1 MPTEDSTHRDPA
13 TELEELGAKKLRQD
27 CMNIM
32 SNGNSNEDGE
42 AYKLDRLRNLV
53 NRIFGNENGIYLKS
67 LLESADVSMFNSD
80 VDLSVVIDDVFMRAL
95 CNIQKNNI
103 RRMST
108 GSTLG
113 KQLGEPLFDLPLT
126 LPEAALHYLITTNE
140 KLATEEQNQFLMDY
154 ERSVIPVIQKRLFA
168 QTCFLLRG
176 FYGKKFAAEEM
187 VAVFVRMFYQQKIPE
202 TFAYNL
208 INYCTDDDM
217 TDHGALAEIF
227 NPILDS
233 ARNSMSCQQMS
244 NKCNREVAVYPYSLL
259 KFLVGVKTSSNKRP
273 IADLL
278 VSRADFIS
286 EVHTVLEGHDFAKL
300 CYLGPFFEY
309 STAPADNGSLSIY
322 VPFFDC
328 SQLPEDDQKPMLY
341 NVYQNELT
349 LVRRHLHQIL
359 HQLLA
364 NASSRSRTLDFIT
377 RVLSVNIKKRQ
388 MNPDHSKLS
397 SDGFMLNFFDVMLSL
412 VEKVTFDKV
421 NTYYMFHS
429 KCRID
434 FSDETRLKLDL
445 EQAKAFSETIDTNF
459 EIKFSTECFFL
470 TVQAQ
475 HLSLSAA
482 IGQLKYL
489 KRNLHEI
496 ELGLTELKVQLR
508 RLLALQIRE
517 KAMIEAKLE
526 RANIFRAEQ
535 LSVSNSTQI
544 IFQRLIRSIM
554 CLETA
559 LYDPVFLHRALEFC
573 SRQLTFI
580 VNIINPNFIND
591 GLLPPVAPDLFGV
604 MPEFFLEN
612 SLDFI
617 IFLLKNNP
625 VILLESRL
633 DLPQQLLVFICS
645 THYFNNKFLAAKIVE
660 VLFMVCPSIL
670 PAAYQFHL
678 SVINSPLAID
688 RLFPSL
694 VKFYADVEST
704 GASTEFYDKFNIRRS
719 IQVIFRSLWGS
730 TIYRSNITSYARE
743 CSPDFIRFVNMVIN
757 DATYLLDE
765 SLLALKKIHDIETL
779 KESNEWSTL
788 GDEERQMKEDAL
800 LEAKRGV
807 RNWLI
812 LGRDTLDLFT
822 YLTADAPEPFYEPL
836 LGERLASMLDYNV
849 SQLCGPKCTEL
860 KVRDAV
866 RRFMWEPRALLQ
878 QIVNVYLNLSSEK
891 FAECIANDER
901 SYSPDVFSMVLSRL
915 TANNIVPI
923 NEIELLKNL
932 ADMTQRVWKQKAQ
945 NEEDFGDDVP
955 DDFRDPVMNTLMT
968 DPVILPSGHKM
979 DRKHIM
985 RHLLSSPTDPF
996 TRQPLSETQLI
1007 PDVDLKIKIRTWMKE
1022 KLASKSK

>member
-1 MPTEDSTHRDPA
+1 MPSEEATHRSPA
-13 TELEELGAKKLRQD
+13 AELEELDAKKLRQD
-27 CMNIM
+27 SINIM
-32 SNGNSNEDGE
+32 PNENSNEDGE

-53 NRIFGNENGIYLKS
+53 NRIFSGESSICLKS
-67 LLESADVSMFNSD
+67 LLESTDASTFSSN
-80 VDLSVVIDDVFMRAL
+80 VDLSVVIDDIFMRAL
-95 CNIQKNNI
+95 CNMQKSNMQVMN
-103 RRMST
+103 T
-108 GSTLG
+108 GRILG

-126 LPEAALHYLITTNE
+126 LPEMALHYLITTNE

-154 ERSVIPVIQKRLFA
+154 ERSIIPVIQKRLFTQA
-168 QTCFLLRG
+168 SFLLRG
-176 FYGKKFAAEEM
+176 FYGEKFTAEDM
-187 VAVFVRMFYQQKIPE
+187 IAVFVRMFYQQQIPE
-202 TFAYNL
+202 NFAYNL
-208 INYCTDDDM
+208 IAYCTDEDS
-217 TDHGALAEIF
+217 DHNALAEIF
-227 NPILDS
+227 NPILDC
-233 ARNSMSCQQMS
+233 AQKSMSCQQMS

-259 KFLVGVKTSSNKRP
+259 KFLVGVRASSNKRP

-278 VSRADFIS
+278 VSRTDFIS
-286 EVHTVLEGHDFAKL
+286 EVHSVLEGHDFARL

-309 STAPADNGSLSIY
+309 STAPADNGNLSVY
-322 VPFFDC
+322 MPFFDC
-328 SQLPEDDQKPMLY
+328 SHLPEDEQKPMLY
-341 NVYQNELT
+341 NVYQNDLT

-364 NASSRSRTLDFIT
+364 NTSSRNRTLDFIT
-377 RVLSVNIKKRQ
+377 RVLSVNIKRRQ

-397 SDGFMLNFFDVMLSL
+397 SNGFMLNFFDVMLSL
-412 VEKVTFDKV
+412 AEKVTFDKV
-421 NTYYMFHS
+421 NTYYMFHP

-445 EQAKAFSETIDTNF
+445 EQAKAFAKMIDTNF
-459 EIKFSTECFFL
+459 EIKFPTECFFL

-526 RANIFRAEQ
+526 RANIFR
-535 LSVSNSTQI
+535 T
-544 IFQRLIRSIM
+544 RLIRSIM
-554 CLETA
+554 CLEAA

-580 VNIINPNFIND
+580 INIINSNFIND
-591 GLLPPVAPDLFGV
+591 GLLPPVAPDLFGA

-617 IFLLKNNP
+617 VFLLKSNP

-660 VLFMVCPSIL
+660 VLFMVCPAIL

-719 IQVIFRSLWGS
+719 IQVIFRSLWES

-779 KESNEWSTL
+779 KESNEWSNL
-788 GDEERQMKEDAL
+788 SDEERQMKEDAL

-901 SYSPDVFSMVLSRL
+901 SYSPEVFSMVLSRL
-915 TANNIVPI
+915 TASNIVPI

-932 ADMTQRVWKQKAQ
+932 ADMTQRIWKQKTQ

-985 RHLLSSPTDPF
+985 RHLLSSQTDPF
-996 TRQPLSETQLI
+996 TRQPLSETQLVS
-1007 PDVDLKIKIRTWMKE
+1007 DDALKTKIRAWIKE

>member
-1 MPTEDSTHRDPA
+1 MPTEEATHRSPA
-13 TELEELGAKKLRQD
+13 AELEELDAKKLRQD

-32 SNGNSNEDGE
+32 PNGNSNEDGE

-53 NRIFGNENGIYLKS
+53 NRIFSGENNICLKS
-67 LLESADVSMFNSD
+67 LLESTDSSTFNSD
-80 VDLSVVIDDVFMRAL
+80 IDLSVVIDDIFMRAL
-95 CNIQKNNI
+95 CNIQKSNI
-103 RRMST
+103 QIMTTDRM
-108 GSTLG
+108 LG

-126 LPEAALHYLITTNE
+126 LPEIALHYLITANE
-140 KLATEEQNQFLMDY
+140 KLATEGQNQFLMDY
-154 ERSVIPVIQKRLFA
+154 ERSVIPVVQKRLFA
-168 QTCFLLRG
+168 QTSFLLRG
-176 FYGKKFAAEEM
+176 FYGEKFTAEEM
-187 VAVFVRMFYQQKIPE
+187 IAVFVRMFYQQQMPE
-202 TFAYNL
+202 TFTYNL
-208 INYCTDDDM
+208 INYCADEDM
-217 TDHGALAEIF
+217 TDHGTLAEIF
-227 NPILDS
+227 NPILDC
-233 ARNSMSCQQMS
+233 AQKSMSCQQMS
-244 NKCNREVAVYPYSLL
+244 NKCNREVGVYPYSLL
-259 KFLVGVKTSSNKRP
+259 KFLVGVKISPNRRP

-286 EVHTVLEGHDFAKL
+286 EVHTVLEGHDFARL

-322 VPFFDC
+322 MPFFDC

-341 NVYQNELT
+341 NIYQNDLT

-359 HQLLA
+359 HQLLV
-364 NASSRSRTLDFIT
+364 NTSSRSRTLDFIT
-377 RVLSVNIKKRQ
+377 RVLSVNIKRRQ
-388 MNPDHSKLS
+388 MNPDNSKLS

-412 VEKVTFDKV
+412 AEKVTFDKV
-421 NTYYMFHS
+421 NTNYIFHP

-434 FSDETRLKLDL
+434 FSDETRLKMDL
-445 EQAKAFSETIDTNF
+445 EQAKAFAKTIDTNF
-459 EIKFSTECFFL
+459 EIKFPTECFFL

-475 HLSLSAA
+475 QLSLSSA

-496 ELGLTELKVQLR
+496 ELGLTELKAHLR

-526 RANIFRAEQ
+526 RANIFR
-535 LSVSNSTQI
+535 T
-544 IFQRLIRSIM
+544 RLIRSIM
-554 CLETA
+554 CLEAA

-580 VNIINPNFIND
+580 INIINPNFLND
-591 GLLPPVAPDLFGV
+591 GLLPPVAPDLFGA

-617 IFLLKNNP
+617 VFLLKNNP
-625 VILLESRL
+625 IILLESRL

-660 VLFMVCPSIL
+660 VLFMVCPAIL
-670 PAAYQFHL
+670 PAAYHFHL
-678 SVINSPLAID
+678 SVINSPLAIN

-719 IQVIFRSLWGS
+719 IQVIFRSLWES
-730 TIYRSNITSYARE
+730 TIYRSNITAYARE

-779 KESNEWSTL
+779 KESNEWSNL

-932 ADMTQRVWKQKAQ
+932 ADITERIWKQKAQ

-985 RHLLSSPTDPF
+985 RHLLSSQTDPF
-996 TRQPLSETQLI
+996 TRQPLSETQLVS
-1007 PDVDLKIKIRTWMKE
+1007 DVALKTKIRAWIKE

>member
-1 MPTEDSTHRDPA
+1 MPSEETTHRSPA
-13 TELEELGAKKLRQD
+13 KELEELDAKKLRQD
-27 CMNIM
+27 CINIM
-32 SNGNSNEDGE
+32 PNGNSNEDGE
-42 AYKLDRLRNLV
+42 AYKLDRLQNLV
-53 NRIFGNENGIYLKS
+53 SRIFSGGENNVCLKS
-67 LLESADVSMFNSD
+67 LVESTDASTFSSD
-80 VDLSVVIDDVFMRAL
+80 VDLSVVVDDIFMRAL
-95 CNIQKNNI
+95 CNIHKSNMQVMNTSRI
-103 RRMST
+103 
-108 GSTLG
+108 LG

-126 LPEAALHYLITTNE
+126 LPEMALHYLITTNE
-140 KLATEEQNQFLMDY
+140 KLSTEGQNQFLMDH
-154 ERSVIPVIQKRLFA
+154 ERSVISVIQKRLFA
-168 QTCFLLRG
+168 QTSFLLRG
-176 FYGKKFAAEEM
+176 FYGEKFTAEDM
-187 VAVFVRMFYQQKIPE
+187 IAVFVRMFYQQQVPE
-202 TFAYNL
+202 TFACNL
-208 INYCTDDDM
+208 ITYCSDEDM
-217 TDHGALAEIF
+217 DHGALAEIF
-227 NPILDS
+227 NPILDC
-233 ARNSMSCQQMS
+233 AQKSMSYQQMS
-244 NKCNREVAVYPYSLL
+244 NKCNREVAIYPYSLL

-273 IADLL
+273 VADLL
-278 VSRADFIS
+278 VSRTDFIS
-286 EVHTVLEGHDFAKL
+286 EVYSVLEGHDFARL

-309 STAPADNGSLSIY
+309 STAPADNGSLSVY
-322 VPFFDC
+322 MPFFDC
-328 SQLPEDDQKPMLY
+328 SQLPEDEQKPMLY
-341 NVYQNELT
+341 NVYQNDLT

-364 NASSRSRTLDFIT
+364 NTSSRNRTLDFIT
-377 RVLSVNIKKRQ
+377 RVLSVNIKRRQ

-412 VEKVTFDKV
+412 VEKVTFDK
-421 NTYYMFHS
+421 
-429 KCRID
+429 
-434 FSDETRLKLDL
+434 
-445 EQAKAFSETIDTNF
+445 
-459 EIKFSTECFFL
+459 IKFPTECFFL

-475 HLSLSAA
+475 HLSISAA

-508 RLLALQIRE
+508 RLFALQVRE

-526 RANIFRAEQ
+526 RANIFR
-535 LSVSNSTQI
+535 T
-544 IFQRLIRSIM
+544 RLIRSIM
-554 CLETA
+554 CLEAA

-573 SRQLTFI
+573 SRQLTFLI
-580 VNIINPNFIND
+580 NIINPNFIND

-617 IFLLKNNP
+617 VFLLKNNP

-633 DLPQQLLVFICS
+633 DLPEQLLVFICS

-660 VLFMVCPSIL
+660 VLFMVCPAIL

-678 SVINSPLAID
+678 SVINSPLATD

-719 IQVIFRSLWGS
+719 IQVIFRSLWES

-765 SLLALKKIHDIETL
+765 SLLALKKIHDIESL
-779 KESNEWSTL
+779 KESNEWSNL

-800 LEAKRGV
+800 LEAKRSV

-932 ADMTQRVWKQKAQ
+932 ADMTQRIWKQKAQ

-985 RHLLSSPTDPF
+985 RHLLSSQTDPF
-996 TRQPLSETQLI
+996 TRQPLSETQLVS
-1007 PDVDLKIKIRTWMKE
+1007 DDALKTKIRAWIKE

>member
-1 MPTEDSTHRDPA
+1 MPSEETTHRSPA
-13 TELEELGAKKLRQD
+13 AEIEELGVKKLRQD

-32 SNGNSNEDGE
+32 TDGNSNEILDGE
-42 AYKLDRLRNLV
+42 IYKLDRLRNLV
-53 NRIFGNENGIYLKS
+53 NRIFSGENSICLKS
-67 LLESADVSMFNSD
+67 LLESTDTSTFNND
-80 VDLSVVIDDVFMRAL
+80 GRI
-95 CNIQKNNI
+95 
-103 RRMST
+103 
-108 GSTLG
+108 LG
-113 KQLGEPLFDLPLT
+113 KQLGEPLFDLPLI
-126 LPEAALHYLITTNE
+126 LPEMALHYFIATSE
-140 KLATEEQNQFLMDY
+140 KLVTEGQNQFLMDY
-154 ERSVIPVIQKRLFA
+154 ERSVIPIIQKRLFA
-168 QTCFLLRG
+168 QVSFLLRG
-176 FYGKKFAAEEM
+176 FYGEKFTAEEM
-187 VAVFVRMFYQQKIPE
+187 TAVFVRMFYEQQIPE
-202 TFAYNL
+202 AFACNL
-208 INYCTDDDM
+208 ITYCTDEDI
-217 TDHGALAEIF
+217 TDRSALAEIF
-227 NPILDS
+227 NPILDC
-233 ARNSMSCQQMS
+233 AQKSMSCQQMS

-259 KFLVGVKTSSNKRP
+259 KFFVSVKTSSNKRP

-278 VSRADFIS
+278 VSRTDFIT
-286 EVHTVLEGHDFAKL
+286 EVYSVLEGHDFARL

-322 VPFFDC
+322 MPFFDC
-328 SQLPEDDQKPMLY
+328 SQLPEDEQKPMLY
-341 NVYQNELT
+341 NVYQNDLT

-364 NASSRSRTLDFIT
+364 NTSSRNRTLDFIA
-377 RVLSVNIKKRQ
+377 RVLSVNIKRRQ

-412 VEKVTFDKV
+412 AEKVTFDKV
-421 NTYYMFHS
+421 NIYYMFHP

-445 EQAKAFSETIDTNF
+445 EQAKAFAEMIDTNF
-459 EIKFSTECFFL
+459 EIKFPTECFFL

-496 ELGLTELKVQLR
+496 ELGLSELKVQLR

-526 RANIFRAEQ
+526 RANIFR
-535 LSVSNSTQI
+535 T
-544 IFQRLIRSIM
+544 RLIRSIM
-554 CLETA
+554 CLEAA

-580 VNIINPNFIND
+580 INIINPNFIND
-591 GLLPPVAPDLFGV
+591 SLLPPVAPDLFGV

-617 IFLLKNNP
+617 VFLLKNNP

-660 VLFMVCPSIL
+660 VLFMVCPAIL

-719 IQVIFRSLWGS
+719 IQVIFRSLWES

-743 CSPDFIRFVNMVIN
+743 CPPDFIRFVNMVIN

-779 KESNEWSTL
+779 KESNEWSNL
-788 GDEERQMKEDAL
+788 GDEERQMKEEAL

-901 SYSPDVFSMVLSRL
+901 SYSPDIFSMVLSRL
-915 TANNIVPI
+915 TTNNIVPI

-932 ADMTQRVWKQKAQ
+932 ADMTQRIWKQKTQ

-955 DDFRDPVMNTLMT
+955 DDFRDVELVFLHLSSGPVLIADPVMNTLMT

-985 RHLLSSPTDPF
+985 RHLLSSQTDPF
-996 TRQPLSETQLI
+996 TRQPLSETQLVS
-1007 PDVDLKIKIRTWMKE
+1007 DDALKTKIRAWIKE

>member
-1 MPTEDSTHRDPA
+1 MDHCVA
-13 TELEELGAKKLRQD
+13 LIN
-27 CMNIM
+27 NID
-32 SNGNSNEDGE
+32 GGIKDGE
-42 AYKLDRLRNLV
+42 AYKLDRLQNLV
-53 NRIFGNENGIYLKS
+53 SRIFSGENDICLKS
-67 LLESADVSMFNSD
+67 LVESTDASTFSSD
-80 VDLSVVIDDVFMRAL
+80 VDLSVVIDDIFMRSL
-95 CNIQKNNI
+95 CNMHKSNIQVMNTSRI
-103 RRMST
+103 
-108 GSTLG
+108 LG
-113 KQLGEPLFDLPLT
+113 KQLGEPLFDLPLA
-126 LPEAALHYLITTNE
+126 LPEMALHYLITTNE
-140 KLATEEQNQFLMDY
+140 KLSTEGQNQFLMDH
-154 ERSVIPVIQKRLFA
+154 ERSVISVIQKRLFA
-168 QTCFLLRG
+168 QTSFLLRG
-176 FYGKKFAAEEM
+176 FYGEKFTAEDM
-187 VAVFVRMFYQQKIPE
+187 IAVFVRMFYQQQMPE
-202 TFAYNL
+202 TFACNL
-208 INYCTDDDM
+208 ITYCSDEDM
-217 TDHGALAEIF
+217 DHGALSEIF
-227 NPILDS
+227 NPILDC
-233 ARNSMSCQQMS
+233 AQKSMSYQQMS

-278 VSRADFIS
+278 VSRIDFIS
-286 EVHTVLEGHDFAKL
+286 EVYSVLEGHDFARL

-309 STAPADNGSLSIY
+309 STAPADNGSLSVY
-322 VPFFDC
+322 MPFFDC
-328 SQLPEDDQKPMLY
+328 SQLPEDEQKPMLY
-341 NVYQNELT
+341 NVYQNDLT

-364 NASSRSRTLDFIT
+364 NTSSRNRTLDFIT
-377 RVLSVNIKKRQ
+377 RVLSVNIKRRQ

-421 NTYYMFHS
+421 NTYYMFHP

-434 FSDETRLKLDL
+434 FSSETRLKLDL
-445 EQAKAFSETIDTNF
+445 EQTKAFTEMIDTNF
-459 EIKFSTECFFL
+459 EIKFPTECFFL
-470 TVQAQ
+470 TLQAQ
-475 HLSLSAA
+475 HLSISAA

-496 ELGLTELKVQLR
+496 ELGLAELKVQLH
-508 RLLALQIRE
+508 RLFALQVRE

-526 RANIFRAEQ
+526 RANIFR
-535 LSVSNSTQI
+535 T
-544 IFQRLIRSIM
+544 RLIRSIM
-554 CLETA
+554 CLEAA

-573 SRQLTFI
+573 SRQLTFLI
-580 VNIINPNFIND
+580 NIINPNFIND

-617 IFLLKNNP
+617 VFLLKNNP

-633 DLPQQLLVFICS
+633 DLPEQLLVFICS

-660 VLFMVCPSIL
+660 VLFMVCPAIL

-719 IQVIFRSLWGS
+719 IQVIFRSLWES

-765 SLLALKKIHDIETL
+765 SLLALKKIHDIESL
-779 KESNEWSTL
+779 KESNEWSNL

-932 ADMTQRVWKQKAQ
+932 ADMTQRIWKQKAQ

-985 RHLLSSPTDPF
+985 RHLLSSQTDPF
-996 TRQPLSETQLI
+996 TRQPLSETQLVS
-1007 PDVDLKIKIRTWMKE
+1007 DDALKTKIRAWIKE

>member
-1 MPTEDSTHRDPA
+1 MPSEETTHGSSA
-13 TELEELGAKKLRQD
+13 AELEELDAKKLRQD
-27 CMNIM
+27 CLNIM

-42 AYKLDRLRNLV
+42 AYKLDRLRNLIS
-53 NRIFGNENGIYLKS
+53 RIFCGENSICLKS
-67 LLESADVSMFNSD
+67 LLESTDTSTFSSN
-80 VDLSVVIDDVFMRAL
+80 VDLSVVIDDIFMRTL
-95 CNIQKNNI
+95 CSIQKNNVQV
-103 RRMST
+103 MDT
-108 GSTLG
+108 GRILG

-126 LPEAALHYLITTNE
+126 LPEMALQYLITTNE
-140 KLATEEQNQFLMDY
+140 KLITEEQNQFLMDY
-154 ERSVIPVIQKRLFA
+154 ERSVIPVIQKRLFVQA
-168 QTCFLLRG
+168 SFLLRG
-176 FYGKKFAAEEM
+176 FYGQNFTAEDM
-187 VAVFVRMFYQQKIPE
+187 IAVFVRMFYQQQIPE
-202 TFAYNL
+202 AFAYSL
-208 INYCTDDDM
+208 ITYCVDDDVA
-217 TDHGALAEIF
+217 DHDALSEIF
-227 NPILDS
+227 NPILDC
-233 ARNSMSCQQMS
+233 AQKSMSCQQMS

-259 KFLVGVKTSSNKRP
+259 KFLVGVKTSANKRP
-273 IADLL
+273 VADLL

-286 EVHTVLEGHDFAKL
+286 EVYSMLDGHEFARL

-309 STAPADNGSLSIY
+309 STAPADNGSLSVY
-322 VPFFDC
+322 MPFFDC
-328 SQLPEDDQKPMLY
+328 SQLPEDEQKPMLY
-341 NVYQNELT
+341 NVYQNDLT

-364 NASSRSRTLDFIT
+364 NTSSRNRTLDFIT
-377 RVLSVNIKKRQ
+377 RVLTVNIKRRQ

-412 VEKVTFDKV
+412 AEKVTFDKV
-421 NTYYMFHS
+421 NTYYIFHP

-445 EQAKAFSETIDTNF
+445 EQAKAFAKMIDTNF
-459 EIKFSTECFFL
+459 EIKFPTECFFL
-470 TVQAQ
+470 TMQAQ

-496 ELGLTELKVQLR
+496 ELGLTELKAQLR

-526 RANIFRAEQ
+526 RANIFR
-535 LSVSNSTQI
+535 T
-544 IFQRLIRSIM
+544 RLIRSVM
-554 CLETA
+554 CLEAA

-573 SRQLTFI
+573 SRQLTFVI
-580 VNIINPNFIND
+580 NIINPNFMND
-591 GLLPPVAPDLFGV
+591 GLLPPVAPELFGA

-617 IFLLKNNP
+617 VFLLKNNP

-645 THYFNNKFLAAKIVE
+645 AHYFNNKFLAAKIVE
-660 VLFMVCPSIL
+660 VLFMVCPAIL

-719 IQVIFRSLWGS
+719 IQVIFRSLWES

-779 KESNEWSTL
+779 KESNEWSNL
-788 GDEERQMKEDAL
+788 GEEERQMKEDAL

-901 SYSPDVFSMVLSRL
+901 SYSPDVFSMVLTRL
-915 TANNIVPI
+915 TANSIVPI

-932 ADMTQRVWKQKAQ
+932 ADMTERIWKQKAQ

-985 RHLLSSPTDPF
+985 RHLLSSQTDPF
-996 TRQPLSETQLI
+996 TRQPLSETQLVS
-1007 PDVDLKIKIRTWMKE
+1007 DDALRTKIRTWMKE

>member
-1 MPTEDSTHRDPA
+1 MPSEEATHRSPA
-13 TELEELGAKKLRQD
+13 ELEELGVKKLRQD

-32 SNGNSNEDGE
+32 SNENSNENEE

-53 NRIFGNENGIYLKS
+53 SRIFGSETSICLKS
-67 LLESADVSMFNSD
+67 LLESTDVSTFNSD
-80 VDLSVVIDDVFMRAL
+80 VDLSVMIDDIFMQTI
-95 CNIQKNNI
+95 CNIQKSNI
-103 RRMST
+103 QTMNTGRM
-108 GSTLG
+108 LG
-113 KQLGEPLFDLPLT
+113 KQLGEPSFDLPLI
-126 LPEAALHYLITTNE
+126 LPEMVLYYLITTSE
-140 KLATEEQNQFLMDY
+140 KLDTEGQNQLENKIRIVVFDGLRAIRDSNHS
-154 ERSVIPVIQKRLFA
+154 EKTFA
-168 QTCFLLRG
+168 QVSFLLRG
-176 FYGKKFAAEEM
+176 FYGEKFTAEDM
-187 VAVFVRMFYQQKIPE
+187 IAVFVRMFYHQQIPE

-208 INYCTDDDM
+208 ITYCIDEDM
-217 TDHGALAEIF
+217 ADHSALAE
-227 NPILDS
+227 
-233 ARNSMSCQQMS
+233 
-244 NKCNREVAVYPYSLL
+244 EVAVYPYSLL
-259 KFLVGVKTSSNKRP
+259 KFLVSVKTSSNRRP

-278 VSRADFIS
+278 VSRTDFIT
-286 EVHTVLEGHDFAKL
+286 EVYSVLEGHDFARL

-309 STAPADNGSLSIY
+309 STAPADNGSLSVY
-322 VPFFDC
+322 MPFFDC
-328 SQLPEDDQKPMLY
+328 SQLPEDEQKPMLY
-341 NVYQNELT
+341 NVYQNDLT
-349 LVRRHLHQIL
+349 LVRRHLYQIM

-364 NASSRSRTLDFIT
+364 NISSRNRTLDFIT
-377 RVLSVNIKKRQ
+377 RVLS
-388 MNPDHSKLS
+388 PDHSKLS

-412 VEKVTFDKV
+412 AEKVTFDKV
-421 NTYYMFHS
+421 NTYYIFHP

-445 EQAKAFSETIDTNF
+445 EQTKAFSKAIDTNF
-459 EIKFSTECFFL
+459 EIKFPTECFFL

-496 ELGLTELKVQLR
+496 ELGLSELKVQLR

-526 RANIFRAEQ
+526 RGIF
-535 LSVSNSTQI
+535 S
-544 IFQRLIRSIM
+544 RLIRSIM
-554 CLETA
+554 CLEAA

-580 VNIINPNFIND
+580 INIINPNFIND
-591 GLLPPVAPDLFGV
+591 NLLPPVAPDLFGA

-617 IFLLKNNP
+617 IFLLKSVTIILENNP

-660 VLFMVCPSIL
+660 VLFMVCPAIL

-678 SVINSPLAID
+678 SVINSPLAINQ
-688 RLFPSL
+688 LFPSL

-719 IQVIFRSLWGS
+719 IQVIFRSLWES

-743 CSPDFIRFVNMVIN
+743 CPPDFIRFVNMVIN

-779 KESNEWSTL
+779 KESNEWSNL

-915 TANNIVPI
+915 TTNNIVPI

-932 ADMTQRVWKQKAQ
+932 ADMTQRIWKQKAQ

-985 RHLLSSPTDPF
+985 RHLLSSQTDPF
-996 TRQPLSETQLI
+996 TRQPLSETQLVS
-1007 PDVDLKIKIRTWMKE
+1007 DDALKTKIRAWMKE
-1022 KLASKSK
+1022 KLTSKSK